1 MTTTA
6 RSRQMGPLTSTTNS
20 LRGRSNAR
28 YLRRRYEGVPRDA
41 APVSDYHEENS
52 KGYERRI
59 ETLLGYASEE
69 GISARDESVRRISIC
84 SWTPPFQRTRRCS

>member
-6 RSRQMGPLTSTTNS
+6 RSRQMGPSTSTTNS
-20 LRGRSNAR
+20 LRGRSNDK
-28 YLRRRYEGVPRDA
+28 YLRWRNEGASRDA
-41 APVSDYHEENS
+41 APVSDYNEENS

-69 GISARDESVRRISIC
+69 GLVPATSRRKISTC
-84 SWTPPFQRTRRCS
+84 SWTRPFQRTRQCS